1 MEVMLDLEILKSESY
16 NFKIPLFLK
25 NLSINKGKLIVF
37 SAPSGSGKTTLLKIL
52 SGLLNPISGSIIV
65 NKKNS

>member
-37 SAPSGSGKTTLLKIL
+37 SAPSGSGKTTLVHYL
-52 SGLLNPISGSIIV
+52 SLIHI
-65 NKKNS
+65 